1 MDDMSI
7 PIIHAG
13 PRVLTSRALLVASC
27 VIAGCA
33 SVGVIGQKDAV
44 AYARNDVCG
53 AGAADSV
60 CVVRSVERTD
70 RGYRVVID
78 RRPPAGRDRLAVEV
92 SGGLLGKV
100 HTEVTP
106 IDTTSRR
113 P

>member
-1 MDDMSI
+1 MSDI
-7 PIIHAG
+7 PMPVPHLV
-13 PRVLTSRALLVASC
+13 PRVVTSRALLVASC
-27 VIAGCA
+27 AIGGCA

-53 AGAADSV
+53 VGAADSV
-60 CVVRSVERTD
+60 CLVRSVERTS

-100 HTEVTP
+100 RTEVTP
-106 IDTTSRR
+106 LDTTSRR